1 MTASLEKTSVTSTKI
16 VQATTTALTSTTQGS
31 STTFSNV
38 VQSISDITV
47 SSDNSNIT
55 ANKVGQERRT
65 GLTSHH
71 PLTSTNELS
80 NDTVTTLSTTHS
92 SSMKMTTQ
100 ITTQTPDAAN
110 GIYNTI
116 NIFTKIPL
124 GFRNG
129 I

>member
-1 MTASLEKTSVTSTKI
+1 M
-16 VQATTTALTSTTQGS
+16 
-31 STTFSNV
+31 
-38 VQSISDITV
+38 
-47 SSDNSNIT
+47 SSDKSNIT
-55 ANKVGQERRT
+55 ANTVGQERRT

-71 PLTSTNELS
+71 PLTSTDVLS
-80 NDTVTTLSTTHS
+80 NDTVTTLSTTHN

-110 GIYNTI
+110 GIIYNTI